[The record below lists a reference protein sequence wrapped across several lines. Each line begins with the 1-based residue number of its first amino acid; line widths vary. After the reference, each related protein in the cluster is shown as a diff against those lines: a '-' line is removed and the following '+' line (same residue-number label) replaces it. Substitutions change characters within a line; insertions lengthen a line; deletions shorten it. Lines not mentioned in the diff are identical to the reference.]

1 MQRTFDP
8 WEVMKTH
15 PIDPKPYPVIT
26 LFFLALFLLTGAR
39 LIQSEIKVG
48 AFSEA
53 DLQEPLTD
61 GWETLTLGKKNATRY
76 ELVEDE
82 GTVVVK
88 ATSRETASGLVKPVL
103 IDPKTHPILTWRWK
117 VSNVLE
123 KGDVTRKKGDDYAA
137 RIYVTFEYD
146 PSDLSLGDR
155 IKYKALRLLGYDEI
169 PLRALNYIWANRA
182 PVGTITPNPYTDWV
196 TMIAVQNGS
205 GQTNTWQAERRNI
218 YEDYKAAFGE
228 EPGRI
233 TGIAVMTDTDNTGES
248 AMAYYGD
255 ISFLDD

>member
-1 MQRTFDP
+1 
-8 WEVMKTH
+8 MKTH
-15 PIDPKPYPVIT
+15 PMDPKRYTMSI
-26 LFFLALFLLTGAR
+26 LFFLTLFLVSWTQPLEP
-39 LIQSEIKVG
+39 EIRVG
-48 AFSEA
+48 AFSTADVEA
-53 DLQEPLTD
+53 PLQD
-61 GWETLTLGKKNATRY
+61 GWEPLALGKKTTTHY
-76 ELVEDE
+76 ELVEDA

-88 ATSRETASGLVKPVL
+88 ATSEDAASGLVKPVL
-103 IDPKTHPILTWRWK
+103 IDPQTYPTLTWRWK

-146 PSDLSLGDR
+146 PSDLSLKDR
-155 IKYKALRLLGYDEI
+155 IKYKALRIFGYKDI

-182 PVGTITPNPYTDWV
+182 PVGTMVSNPYTDWV
-196 TMIAVQNGS
+196 TMIAVQNGAD
-205 GQTNTWQAERRNI
+205 QANTWQIETRNL

-255 ISFLDD
+255 ISLLRADAQ